1 MSDFRELCTVTHQDL
16 PRERDWGSPI
26 PENDPGMSFGFKWL
40 GHEGPP
46 THQDSQ
52 GGSSDLRENTIPLRG
67 PLGASGMSKMCSE
80 AAKPV
85 VSEGMSS
92 TRIQML
98 GGPRTGGG
106 AGEPETQRRAP
117 IECLSRALD

>member
-16 PRERDWGSPI
+16 LRERDWGSPI

-46 THQDSQ
+46 THQHSQ

-67 PLGASGMSKMCSE
+67 PLGASGMSKMCCE

-98 GGPRTGGG
+98 GG
-106 AGEPETQRRAP
+106 
-117 IECLSRALD
+117 

>member
-1 MSDFRELCTVTHQDL
+1 MQR
-16 PRERDWGSPI
+16 GSKA
-26 PENDPGMSFGFKWL
+26 GMLFYFK
-40 GHEGPP
+40 G
-46 THQDSQ
+46 
-52 GGSSDLRENTIPLRG
+52 
-67 PLGASGMSKMCSE
+67 
-80 AAKPV
+80 V
-85 VSEGMSS
+85 VSEGMSR